1 MSKTPQH
8 EFPEDWRK
16 ISNEEAISHIKYLL
30 EHYEE
35 YDIEKYG
42 NGNTL
47 TINGIIIAPMNIYDC
62 KMFLVAQKVYGE
74 HLDLDI
80 YPLIQQLF
88 DVCAKEVKKREQQSE
103 KQAAI
108 KAKNAYRKG
117 TIINVIGCCFTVIV
131 LVAGTYAIVKLVNMG
146 KQERAKQIKIEN
158 EVKRYEKTL
167 PNYKEY
173 EQVKVQI
180 QNYRDSLENTGR

>member
-16 ISNEEAISHIKYLL
+16 ISNEEAVSHIKYLL

-35 YDIEKYG
+35 YNIEKY
-42 NGNTL
+42 GNTL
-47 TINGIIIAPMNIYDC
+47 TINGIIIAPMNIYDY
-62 KMFLVAQKVYGE
+62 KMFLVAKKVYGSTE
-74 HLDLDI
+74 DI
-80 YPLIQQLF
+80 YPMIQQLF
-88 DVCAKEVKKREQQSE
+88 DVCAKEVKKREQ
-103 KQAAI
+103 
-108 KAKNAYRKG
+108 KAKTKEQK
-117 TIINVIGCCFTVIV
+117 IINIIGTIV
-131 LVAGTYAIVKLVNMG
+131 LVAGFCAIMG
-146 KQERAKQIKIEN
+146 YMTWDIYKQDKKERIKQNKIEN
-158 EVKRYEKTL
+158 EIKKYEKTL

>member
-62 KMFLVAQKVYGE
+62 KMFIVAQKVYGG

-88 DVCAKEVKKREQQSE
+88 DVCAKEVKKREQKAE
-103 KQAAI
+103 T

-131 LVAGTYAIVKLVNMG
+131 LVAGTYAFVKLVNMG

>member
-1 MSKTPQH
+1 MKPQH

-35 YDIEKYG
+35 YNIEKY
-42 NGNTL
+42 GNTL
-47 TINGIIIAPMNIYDC
+47 TINGIIIAPMNLNIYDY
-62 KMFLVAQKVYGE
+62 KLFLVAKKVYGSTE
-74 HLDLDI
+74 DI
-80 YPLIQQLF
+80 YPMIQQLF

-108 KAKNAYRKG
+108 KAKKADRKG
-117 TIINVIGCCFTVIV
+117 TIINIVGCCFTVIV

-158 EVKRYEKTL
+158 EIKKYEKTL
-167 PNYKEY
+167 PYYNEY
-173 EQVKVQI
+173 LQTKQQI
-180 QNYRDSLENTGR
+180 QNCRDSLEKVYGTAD

>member
-1 MSKTPQH
+1 MNPQH

-42 NGNTL
+42 SRL
-47 TINGIIIAPMNIYDC
+47 TINGIIIAPMNINIYDC

-108 KAKNAYRKG
+108 KAKKADRKG
-117 TIINVIGCCFTVIV
+117 TIINIVGCCLTVIV

-158 EVKRYEKTL
+158 EIKRYEKTL
-167 PNYKEY
+167 PYYNEY
-173 EQVKVQI
+173 LQTKQQI
-180 QNYRDSLENTGR
+180 QNRRDSLEKVY

>member
-1 MSKTPQH
+1 MNPQH

-35 YDIEKYG
+35 YNIEKY
-42 NGNTL
+42 GNTL

-88 DVCAKEVKKREQQSE
+88 DVCAKEVKKREQKAE
-103 KQAAI
+103 T

>member
-1 MSKTPQH
+1 MNPQH

-42 NGNTL
+42 NGNAL
-47 TINGIIIAPMNIYDC
+47 TINGIIIAPMNINIYDC

-88 DVCAKEVKKREQQSE
+88 DVCAKEVKKREQKAE
-103 KQAAI
+103 T